1 MSKREFPGSLEILV
15 LSAVLRAGREA
26 SGIPIAREIE
36 AATGRPVPLGSI
48 YATLARLEE
57 KGLVVSELG
66 APTPERGG
74 RAKAFFRLTTP
85 GLTELRHAQRAL
97 LALWDEVPEAGRGQ
111 A

>member
-1 MSKREFPGSLEILV
+1 MGKREFPGSLEILV

-26 SGIPIAREIE
+26 SGIPIAHEIE

-57 KGLVVSELG
+57 KGMVVSELG
-66 APTPERGG
+66 PPTPERGG
-74 RAKAFFRLTTP
+74 RARAFFRLTTP
-85 GLTELRHAQRAL
+85 GLAELRHAQRSL
-97 LALWDEVPEAGRGQ
+97 LALWDELPAPGRGR

>member
-1 MSKREFPGSLEILV
+1 MGKREFPGSLELLV
-15 LSAVLRAGREA
+15 MSAVLRAGREA

-57 KGLVVSELG
+57 KGLVNSQLG
-66 APTPERGG
+66 PSTPERGG

-85 GLTELRHAQRAL
+85 GLAELRHAQRSL
-97 LALWDEVPEAGRGQ
+97 RTLWDELPAQRGR

>member
-1 MSKREFPGSLEILV
+1 MSKREFLGSLELLV

-48 YATLARLEE
+48 YATLARLED
-57 KGLVVSELG
+57 KGLVTSQLG

-74 RAKAFFRLTTP
+74 RAKAFFRLSNT
-85 GLTELRHAQRAL
+85 GLGELRHAQRSL
-97 LALWDEVPEAGRGQ
+97 RALWEELPAEQRGS